1 MRSLEAQRSFV
12 VLDPAVAETGELTTL
27 LPERGDDEDGIDGDQ
42 REQLQPKISLA
53 KLDFVPGR
61 RGVDV
66 EDADAAGAYNDRN
79 AGVEYA
85 STATLALPQTDESDV
100 ETRMNNPWG
109 QLPDD
114 AAGNAGYT
122 TEYTSEYTVP
132 VEDLHPDVQQQQLR
146 QAARA
151 ATGKDAA
158 ARAATDKDAAAAA
171 AAAASNTNNPTMDSA
186 DHTAKAKKR
195 ELAETKPGEEGGTNG
210 DSVSDYFDNLPMMAS
225 PFG

>member
-1 MRSLEAQRSFV
+1 M
-12 VLDPAVAETGELTTL
+12 
-27 LPERGDDEDGIDGDQ
+27 
-42 REQLQPKISLA
+42 
-53 KLDFVPGR
+53 
-61 RGVDV
+61 
-66 EDADAAGAYNDRN
+66 
-79 AGVEYA
+79 
-85 STATLALPQTDESDV
+85 
-100 ETRMNNPWG
+100 
-109 QLPDD
+109 
-114 AAGNAGYT
+114 
-122 TEYTSEYTVP
+122 
-132 VEDLHPDVQQQQLR
+132 QQQQLR

-151 ATGKDAA
+151 ATDKDAA